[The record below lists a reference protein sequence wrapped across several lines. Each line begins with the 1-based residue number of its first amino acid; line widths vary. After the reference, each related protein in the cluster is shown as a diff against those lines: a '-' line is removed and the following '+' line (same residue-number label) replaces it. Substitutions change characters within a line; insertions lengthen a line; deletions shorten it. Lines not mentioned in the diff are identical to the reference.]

1 MAEKFSWLLTLVIL
15 AHFRHLS
22 LMYLQL
28 AWRNIWRNPRRT
40 IVILFAVIIGVW
52 SMVLLGALMRGIAVG
67 MIKNGIATLTGHIQ
81 IHHRGYRNDP
91 AIENSITDPQVVEK
105 ALNELLPPGSHW
117 SGRVRVN
124 AIVNNARHSSG
135 ITLVGIEPL
144 AEAKVSFIGKAISRG
159 RYLEANDLNGII
171 VGEALLEKFETTI
184 GHKLVL
190 MSQDTNQEIASRAF
204 HIRGSF
210 RAEMESTE
218 KQFVFVNRAA
228 AQKMLRL
235 GNGISEISILLPEDG
250 ESRKVCHQLESAL
263 PSNTFEIQD
272 WHELLPFQT
281 AYLKILD
288 GFMWFW
294 FLIVFVAMGFGIV
307 NTTLMAVFERMREF
321 GLMKAL
327 GMKPWWILREV
338 LVESFLLLI
347 CGIFI
352 GNCLGFLSIYALSGS
367 GIDLSAL
374 AAGAEYAGM
383 SRIIYPAVAIKDVM
397 VANLTVL
404 LLGLLVSLYPAI
416 KASRFT
422 PVQALAYT

>member
-1 MAEKFSWLLTLVIL
+1 
-15 AHFRHLS
+15 
-22 LMYLQL
+22 MYLKL

-40 IVILFAVIIGVW
+40 IVILVAVIIGVW

-67 MIKNGIATLTGHIQ
+67 MVKNGIATLTGHIQ
-81 IHHRGYRNDP
+81 IQHKGYRDDP
-91 AIENSITDPQVVEK
+91 AIENSIADPQVVEK
-105 ALNELLPPGSHW
+105 TLNKLLPPGSHW
-117 SGRVRVN
+117 STRVRVN

-135 ITLVGIEPL
+135 VTLVGIDPL
-144 AEAKVSFIGKAISRG
+144 AEAKVSFIGTAVSRG
-159 RYLEANDLNGII
+159 RYLELNDFDGIV
-171 VGEALLEKFETTI
+171 VGEALLEKFETKI

-204 HIRGSF
+204 HIKGVF
-210 RAEMESTE
+210 GAEMESTE
-218 KQFVFVNRAA
+218 KQFVFVTRGA
-228 AQKMLRL
+228 AQKMLKL
-235 GNGISEISILLPEDG
+235 GNGISEISILLPEDV
-250 ESRKVCHQLESAL
+250 ESLKVYSQLKSAL
-263 PSNTFEIQD
+263 PPDKFEIHHWQD
-272 WHELLPFQT
+272 LLPFQT
-281 AYLKILD
+281 AYLRILD

-307 NTTLMAVFERMREF
+307 NTALMAVFERMREF

-338 LVESFLLLI
+338 LLEAFLILI

-352 GNCLGFLSIYALSGS
+352 GNCLGFLSIFAIAGS

-383 SRIIYPAVAIKDVM
+383 SRIIYPAVAIRDVM

-422 PVQALAYT
+422 PVEALAHT

>member
-1 MAEKFSWLLTLVIL
+1 
-15 AHFRHLS
+15 
-22 LMYLQL
+22 MYLQL

-40 IVILFAVIIGVW
+40 TVILAAVIIGVW
-52 SMVLLGALMRGIAVG
+52 SMIFLGALMRGIAVG
-67 MIKNGIATLTGHIQ
+67 MVKNGIATLTGHIQ
-81 IHHRGYRNDP
+81 IHHKGYRDDP
-91 AIENSITDPQVVEK
+91 AIENSITNRQVVEK
-105 ALNELLPPGSHW
+105 VLSQNLPSRAQW
-117 SGRVRVN
+117 TRRVRVN
-124 AIVNNARHSSG
+124 AIANNARHSSG
-135 ITLVGIEPL
+135 VTLVGIEPR
-144 AEAKVSFIGKAISRG
+144 AEAKVSFIGSAISRG
-159 RYLEANDLNGII
+159 RYLAQGDSNGIL
-171 VGEALLEKFETTI
+171 VGKALLEKFETKI
-184 GHKLVL
+184 GRKLVL
-190 MSQDTNQEIASRAF
+190 MSQDKEQEIASRAF
-204 HIRGSF
+204 RIVGVF

-218 KQFVFVNRAA
+218 KQFVFVTRSA
-228 AQKMLRL
+228 AQKMLKL
-235 GNGISEISILLPEDG
+235 GNGISEIAILLPHGYENLDVY
-250 ESRKVCHQLESAL
+250 EKLKATL
-263 PSNTFEIQD
+263 PSDQFEIHN
-272 WHELLPFQT
+272 WRELLPFQT
-281 AYLKILD
+281 AYLRILD

-294 FLIVFVAMGFGIV
+294 FLVVFVAMGFGIV

-347 CGIFI
+347 CGLIA

-383 SRIIYPAVAIKDVM
+383 SRIIYPAIAFKDVL

-422 PVQALAYT
+422 PVEALAHT